1 MAKTTEYPEINDPTG
16 AMLLAT
22 TSGGAVGNVAT
33 SKFARSDAA
42 LQSVQ
47 QGAGII
53 IDTAD
58 PLNPAISLDSD
69 SVFDKEN
76 DTLDDIG
83 DGTTYKRM
91 TAAEKTKIGYLT
103 VTGAIDL
110 DAMDTKLDGIEAN
123 ADVTDAGNVGSSIDG
138 ASAKTTPIDADTMP
152 LIDSAAGNV
161 LKKVTWANIK
171 ATLKSYFDTL
181 YATVSHTHAFSS
193 LTSKPTTLSGYG
205 ITDAQAHDD
214 LLDDISDLADPNAD
228 RILFWDDS
236 DSKVA
241 WLTIGTNLSIS
252 GTTLSASGGGGG
264 GGGDMEAAIYDPNAV
279 ASDVFDMDNMAEGT
293 NTKIMT
299 AAERTKLSGVA
310 SGATANSSDA
320 TLLARANHTGTQ
332 TLSTISDAGSLAA
345 KSSVNN
351 ADWSGTDLAVAN
363 GGTGA
368 SDAAGARTNLGL
380 VIGTDVQAYDATLA
394 SIASLSPIGGKILY
408 TVATDTFTTADIT
421 EAALELLNDA
431 DTASQRTTLGLGT
444 GNSPQFTAINL
455 GHASDTTL
463 TRVSAGVAAI
473 EGNNVLTANLIGSSV
488 QAYDAGNA
496 PVKGKQAIFIP
507 ASGFLPRVT
516 NGAAAFSSEL
526 ATNDVMIRGY
536 DFDTSTVEAIQA
548 LVALP
553 KQWNKS
559 TVSFRYY
566 WTAGSGSGGVAFSAR
581 ARAASDDDAMDGSW
595 GTAITV
601 TDTFIAAND
610 MHVSAESAAVTIGG
624 TPADGDMIWLE
635 IAREVA
641 NGSDTLGVDAR
652 LLGIELYIT
661 TDAGTDA

>member
-22 TSGGAVGNVAT
+22 TSGGSVGNVAT
-33 SKFARSDAA
+33 GKFARSNEA

-53 IDTAD
+53 IDNAD
-58 PLNPAISLDSD
+58 PLNPSISLDAD

-91 TAAEKTKIGYLT
+91 TAAEKTKIGHVS
-103 VTGAIDL
+103 VTSAVDL
-110 DAMDTKLDGIEAN
+110 DAMDTKLDGIEAS

-138 ASAKTTPIDADTMP
+138 ASGKTTPVDADTMP
-152 LIDSAAGNV
+152 LIDSAASNV

-171 ATLKSYFDTL
+171 ATLKTYFDTL

-205 ITDAQAHDD
+205 ITDAQAKNDN
-214 LLDDISDLADPNAD
+214 LDDIAALTDPNAD

-236 DSKVA
+236 AGEYAYLAV
-241 WLTIGTNLSIS
+241 GTNLSIS
-252 GTTLSASGGGGG
+252 GTTLNASGGGGG
-264 GGGDMEAAIYDPNAV
+264 GGGDMDSAIYDPNAI
-279 ASDVFDMDNMAEGT
+279 ASDVFDMDNMVEGS

-299 AAERTKLSGVA
+299 AAERTKLSGIA

-332 TLSTISDAGSLAA
+332 TLSTISDAGSLAG
-345 KSSVNN
+345 KNTINN

-368 SDAAGARTNLGL
+368 SDASGARSSLGL
-380 VIGTDVQAYDATLA
+380 VIGTDVQAYDAELA
-394 SIASLSPIGGKILY
+394 ALAGLTSAANKLPYFTGSGTAAL
-408 TVATDTFTTADIT
+408 ADFTTAGRAILDDSD
-421 EAALELLNDA
+421 AAA
-431 DTASQRTTLGLGT
+431 QRTTLGVGT
-444 GNSPQFTAINL
+444 GDSPQFAGINI

-463 TRVSAGVAAI
+463 TRAAAGVLAV
-473 EGNNVLTANLIGSSV
+473 EGNNVVTVDQIGTTV
-488 QAYDAGNA
+488 QAYNAGNA
-496 PVKGKQAIFIP
+496 PVMGKQAIFIP

-553 KQWNKS
+553 KQWNEG
-559 TVSFRYY
+559 TVTFRAY
-566 WTAGSGSGGVAFSAR
+566 WTAASGSGGVAFSLKG
-581 ARAASDDDAMDGSW
+581 RAASDDDAMDGTW
-595 GTAITV
+595 GTGVAV
-601 TDTFIAAND
+601 TDTFITAND
-610 MHVSAESAAVTIGG
+610 LHVTAESSAITIGG
-624 TPADGDMIWLE
+624 TPAEGDMIWIE
-635 IAREVA
+635 VAREVA
-641 NGSDTLGVDAR
+641 NGSDTLAVDAR
-652 LLGIELYIT
+652 LLGIEFFIT
-661 TDAGTDA
+661 TNAGTDA

>member
-91 TAAEKTKIGYLT
+91 TAAEKTKIGHVS
-103 VTGAIDL
+103 VTSAVDL
-110 DAMDTKLDGIEAN
+110 DAMDTKLDGIEAS

-138 ASAKTTPIDADTMP
+138 ASGKTTPVDADTMP
-152 LIDSAAGNV
+152 LIDSAASNV

-171 ATLKSYFDTL
+171 ATLKTYFDTL

-205 ITDAQAHDD
+205 ITDAQAKNDN
-214 LLDDISDLADPNAD
+214 LDDIAALTDPNAD

-236 DSKVA
+236 AGEYAYLAV
-241 WLTIGTNLSIS
+241 GTNLSIS
-252 GTTLSASGGGGG
+252 GTTLNASGGGGG
-264 GGGDMEAAIYDPNAV
+264 GGGDMDSAIYDPNAI
-279 ASDVFDMDNMAEGT
+279 ASDVFDMDNMVEGS

-299 AAERTKLSGVA
+299 AAERTKLSGIA

-332 TLSTISDAGSLAA
+332 TLSTISDAGSLAG
-345 KSSVNN
+345 KNTINN

-368 SDAAGARTNLGL
+368 SDASGARSSLGL
-380 VIGTDVQAYDATLA
+380 VIGTDVQAYDAELA
-394 SIASLSPIGGKILY
+394 ALAGLTSAANKLPYFTGSGTAAL
-408 TVATDTFTTADIT
+408 ADFTTAGRAILDDSD
-421 EAALELLNDA
+421 AAA
-431 DTASQRTTLGLGT
+431 QRTTLGVGT
-444 GNSPQFTAINL
+444 GDSPQFAGINI

-463 TRVSAGVAAI
+463 TRAAAGVLAV
-473 EGNNVLTANLIGSSV
+473 EGNNVVTVDQIGTTV
-488 QAYDAGNA
+488 QAYNAGNA
-496 PVKGKQAIFIP
+496 PVMGKQAIFIP

-553 KQWNKS
+553 KQWNEG
-559 TVSFRYY
+559 TVTFRAY
-566 WTAGSGSGGVAFSAR
+566 WTAASGSGGVAFSLKG
-581 ARAASDDDAMDGSW
+581 RAASDDDAMDGTW
-595 GTAITV
+595 GTGVAV
-601 TDTFIAAND
+601 TDTFITAND
-610 MHVSAESAAVTIGG
+610 LHVTAESSAITIGG
-624 TPADGDMIWLE
+624 TPAEGDMIWIE
-635 IAREVA
+635 VAREVA
-641 NGSDTLGVDAR
+641 NGSDTLAVDAR
-652 LLGIELYIT
+652 LLGIEFFIT
-661 TDAGTDA
+661 TNAGTDA

>member
-1 MAKTTEYPEINDPTG
+1 MAKTTEYPEITDPTG

-22 TSGGAVGNVAT
+22 TSGGSVGNVAT
-33 SKFARSDAA
+33 GKFARSNEA

-47 QGAGII
+47 QGNGVI
-53 IDTAD
+53 IDNAD
-58 PLNPAISLDSD
+58 PLNPSISLDAD

-83 DGTTYKRM
+83 DGSTYKRM
-91 TAAEKTKIGYLT
+91 TTAEKTKIGHLT
-103 VTGAIDL
+103 VTGAVDL

-138 ASAKTTPIDADTMP
+138 ASAKTTPVDADTMP
-152 LIDSAAGNV
+152 LIDSAASNV

-171 ATLKSYFDTL
+171 ATLKTYFDTL

-205 ITDAQAHDD
+205 ITDAQAKNDN
-214 LLDDISDLADPNAD
+214 LDDIAALTDPNAD

-236 DSKVA
+236 AGEYAYLAV
-241 WLTIGTNLSIS
+241 GTNLSIS
-252 GTTLSASGGGGG
+252 GTTLNASGGGGG
-264 GGGDMEAAIYDPNAV
+264 GGGDMDSAIYDPNSI
-279 ASDVFDMDNMAEGT
+279 ASDVFDMDNMIEGS

-299 AAERTKLSGVA
+299 AAERTKLSGIA

-332 TLSTISDAGSLAA
+332 TLSTISDAGSLAG

-408 TVATDTFTTADIT
+408 TVGPDAFTTADIT

-431 DTASQRTTLGLGT
+431 DAASQRATLGLGT

-463 TRVSAGVAAI
+463 TRAAAGVVAI
-473 EGNNVLTANLIGSSV
+473 EGNNVVTADQIGTTV

-536 DFDTSTVEAIQA
+536 DFDTSTAEAVQA
-548 LVALP
+548 LFALP
-553 KQWNKS
+553 KQWNEG
-559 TVSFRYY
+559 TISFRYY

-581 ARAASDDDAMDGSW
+581 ARAVSDDDAMDGSW

-601 TDTFIAAND
+601 TDTFITAND
-610 MHVSAESAAVTIGG
+610 MHVSAESAAITIGG
-624 TPADGDMIWLE
+624 TPAEGDMIWLE
-635 IAREVA
+635 ITREVA
-641 NGSDTLGVDAR
+641 NGSDTLAVDAR
-652 LLGIELYIT
+652 LLGVEIYIT
-661 TDAGTDA
+661 TNAGTDA